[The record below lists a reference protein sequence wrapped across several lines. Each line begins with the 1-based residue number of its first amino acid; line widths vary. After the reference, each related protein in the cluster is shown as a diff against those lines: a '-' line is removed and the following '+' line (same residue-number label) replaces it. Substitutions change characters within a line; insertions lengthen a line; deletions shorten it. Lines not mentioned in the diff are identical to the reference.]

1 VTRLLQLTVKVG
13 QSITLPGVGTI
24 VVKEKSGRCIKL
36 GFDVPKDQ
44 EVRLVPLPGEPERRI
59 ESALL
64 VKP

>member
-1 VTRLLQLTVKVG
+1 MTRLLQLTVKVG